1 MDITKNTSTEVIE
14 RLRMIK
20 GLCVEIATRL
30 EDEASAQTIPRNF
43 EYDGRRNALLEISV
57 EIGHVMQELHSVT
70 SPEQVDTT
78 IQALFKQ
85 IEQRKQKNTEAQA
98 QNAEYQHNF
107 RMSGLYFT
115 PRGAITG
122 CEKAL
127 EWLRES
133 LKSAGYPQR
142 QEAS

>member
-1 MDITKNTSTEVIE
+1 MDITQNTTTEVIE
-14 RLRMIK
+14 RLRIIES
-20 GLCVEIATRL
+20 LCVEIATRL

-43 EYDGRRNALLEISV
+43 EYDGRRNALLEIGV
-57 EIGHVMQELHSVT
+57 EIGQAMRKLECVT
-70 SPEQVDTT
+70 SPEQVDAAVQT
-78 IQALFKQ
+78 LFEHV
-85 IEQRKQKNTEAQA
+85 EQRKLKNAEAQA

-115 PRGAITG
+115 PRGAIAG
-122 CEKAL
+122 CDKAL

-142 QEAS
+142 LKAS